1 MTTTPEIYIYPD
13 PTTHL
18 VEPSNV
24 YVKNRGFFIAPKPQY
39 QTNAIISYVNKND
52 EIVETNAVLNLSN
65 FMIDEQI
72 PMEFECFAYDKE
84 IKPLKIRLIVKDHC
98 EKNLKAISPWF
109 TVI

>member
-1 MTTTPEIYIYPD
+1 MIINKEQID
-13 PTTHL
+13 
-18 VEPSNV
+18 SNDSNGNPI
-24 YVKNRGFFIAPKPQY
+24 KLL
-39 QTNAIISYVNKND
+39 IISYVNKND

>member
-1 MTTTPEIYIYPD
+1 
-13 PTTHL
+13 
-18 VEPSNV
+18 
-24 YVKNRGFFIAPKPQY
+24 
-39 QTNAIISYVNKND
+39 
-52 EIVETNAVLNLSN
+52 
-65 FMIDEQI
+65 MIDEQI